1 MRLAPTL
8 CVALGAAAAIAGLAG
23 CQVSGSLSIPL
34 FDRKPVASDSKLHPR
49 GDGPDPMI
57 ASREPGPGDGAPGS
71 TPPGRPVFFGDYPD
85 LESVPFENRLI
96 ANFSQHTFTTE
107 GLDFDPDIDTG
118 GRTLLFAS
126 TRNSERPDIYYK
138 SIQGTGLTQLT
149 NDPADDVQ
157 PRFSPDGERV
167 VFSSNRSGNWDIWMI
182 GLDGTGLVELTRDRS
197 DEISPCWSP
206 DGARVA
212 FALLGRRSHR
222 WEIWTLSLARPGVR
236 QFLAYGMFPSWSPD
250 GSRIAFQRA
259 RQRGSR
265 WFSVWTI
272 TLVGMEARYPT
283 EVAHSDIAACI
294 APRWS
299 PDGRSLAYAAVR
311 RGVNSPPG
319 SSDKHE
325 SADIW
330 VVDLQSGLRMKMT
343 DGAARYFNPTWG
355 DEGRVYFVSSLSG
368 TENIWSLATDM
379 NAYAI
384 GRAQG
389 TKPASQASS
398 RGPGESGT
406 K

>member
-8 CVALGAAAAIAGLAG
+8 CVALCAAATIAGAAG

-34 FDRKPVASDSKLHPR
+34 LDQKPAASDSKPR
-49 GDGPDPMI
+49 GHADERGS
-57 ASREPGPGDGAPGS
+57 AGSSRESGPGAAPPGAPM
-71 TPPGRPVFFGDYPD
+71 FFGDHPD
-85 LESVPFENRLI
+85 LESVPFENRLT

-107 GLDFDPDIDTG
+107 GLDFDPDIG
-118 GRTLLFAS
+118 ASGRTLLFAS
-126 TRNSERPDIYYK
+126 TRNSERADIYYK
-138 SIQGTGLTQLT
+138 SVLGTALTQLT

-167 VFSSNRSGNWDIWMI
+167 VFGSNRSGNWDIWMI
-182 GLDGTGLVELTRDRS
+182 RLDGTGLVQLTRDRS
-197 DEISPCWSP
+197 DEIAPCWSP
-206 DGARVA
+206 DGARIA
-212 FALLGRRSHR
+212 FALWGRRSHR
-222 WEIWTLSLARPGVR
+222 WEIWTLSIARPGVR

-272 TLVGMEARYPT
+272 TLVGMEARHPT

-299 PDGRSLAYAAVR
+299 PDGQSLAYAAVR
-311 RGVNSPPG
+311 RGVNSPSG

-325 SADIW
+325 SADLW
-330 VVDLQSGLRMKMT
+330 VIDLKSGLRMKLT
-343 DGAARYFNPTWG
+343 DGAAPCFNPTWG
-355 DEGRVYFVSSLSG
+355 KAGRVYFVSSLSG
-368 TENIWSLATDM
+368 TENIWSLVTDM
-379 NAYAI
+379 DAYAT
-384 GRAQG
+384 GRDQG
-389 TKPASQASS
+389 TEHVSQASPG
-398 RGPGESGT
+398 GPDESGT